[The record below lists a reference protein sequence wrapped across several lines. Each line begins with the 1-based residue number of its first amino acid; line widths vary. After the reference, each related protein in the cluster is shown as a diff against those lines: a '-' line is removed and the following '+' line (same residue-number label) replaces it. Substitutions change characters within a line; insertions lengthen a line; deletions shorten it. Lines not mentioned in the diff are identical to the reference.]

1 MGRDFHGVGKREP
14 TGSSY
19 LSLDDIDMPDEDY
32 LEHNDLDGTYE
43 FENNDNEPSFIQ
55 EIITALKANDNKA
68 LS

>member
-1 MGRDFHGVGKREP
+1 
-14 TGSSY
+14 
-19 LSLDDIDMPDEDY
+19 MPDEDY